1 MNLKALI
8 ATAAVG
14 ATVFGGVATA
24 EAKPQDKTFKHCKK
38 NANGNSKRIV
48 CQTDEG
54 ETVDGVCPGSYDP
67 VTLVELGPGNEV
79 YDANAN
85 GILCYDAVTGVVDD
99 RARS

>member
-1 MNLKALI
+1 MNLKAVI

-48 CQTDEG
+48 CETDGG
-54 ETVDGVCPGSYDP
+54 ETVEGVCPGSYSP
-67 VTLVELGPGNEV
+67 LTLVELGPGNEA
-79 YDANAN
+79 YDVNAN
-85 GILCYDAVTGVVDD
+85 GILCYDAALGTIDD
-99 RARS
+99 KAHS